1 MLAFDSLFGN
11 GSFIG
16 QLRSLVDMATSQS
29 STFSTSPSR
38 NGNGNGVSLD
48 TTPCTSQ
55 APIVAPR
62 KRRPQRIYRPAKN
75 SLYDIFQQHAG
86 TSLFVRP
93 ICWTDLHAQLLGA
106 RWEELPPCDTPQP
119 SAAPGTPPSRG
130 HLSPSNTIIS
140 LSNALTQILLP
151 DPLHP
156 ILSSNA
162 VKSVLN
168 TLWPTPFNKPQ
179 YLPELHLYFGG
190 RVYRDA
196 VRAQLMWNYPSED
209 AKSSYSSFKSVS
221 TRPAESFNI
230 STQSSPNYSPANLP
244 MICYIGKTQLAS
256 VRNNLFRVASGP
268 GRTWNEPVFRL
279 QQLRARILV
288 PSNSDHDAHFVGVFL
303 GMAQKHFYPTPPIS
317 GRRDSRIS
325 PGQGIPPSPNF
336 HDIKLKILTHDIDT
350 SEFIVY
356 TGHITKEFLEKFHD
370 PFKAPADDDDAIV
383 SGLRIEY
390 TRVPIWPILGL
401 RERLGKAL
409 GQEIVGTFNPDEIET
424 WEKDPEKPTGEKR
437 KRDVL
442 TEVVSSSYEEETEEE
457 PAIVSKKRCLNEGTP
472 VGVVM

>member
-1 MLAFDSLFGN
+1 MPA
-11 GSFIG
+11 
-16 QLRSLVDMATSQS
+16 SQS
-29 STFSTSPSR
+29 STSSTSPSR
-38 NGNGNGVSLD
+38 NGNGASLD

-55 APIVAPR
+55 APVVTQR
-62 KRRPQRIYRPAKN
+62 KRRPQRIYQPAKN
-75 SLYDIFQQHAG
+75 SLYDIFQQNAS
-86 TSLFVRP
+86 TPLFVPP

-106 RWEELPPCDTPQP
+106 KWEELPSCDTPQP
-119 SAAPGTPPSRG
+119 SAAPGTPPTRG
-130 HLSPSNTIIS
+130 HLSPSNTIIN

-151 DPLHP
+151 DPLSP
-156 ILSSNA
+156 ILSSDA

-179 YLPELHLYFGG
+179 HLPELHLYFGG

-196 VRAQLMWNYPSED
+196 VRVQLMWNYPSEE
-209 AKSSYSSFKSVS
+209 AKSSSSSFKSVS

-230 STQSSPNYSPANLP
+230 SSQSSPNYSPANLP

-279 QQLRARILV
+279 QQLRARILA

-303 GMAQKHFYPTPPIS
+303 GMAQKHFYPAPPVS

-336 HDIKLKILTHDIDT
+336 HDIKLKIITHDIDT

-383 SGLRIEY
+383 SGLKIEY

-409 GQEIVGTFNPDEIET
+409 GQEIVGSFDPDEIET
-424 WEKDPEKPTGEKR
+424 WEKDPEKPGCKKR
-437 KRDVL
+437 KLNTLSEGVNSDVGGD
-442 TEVVSSSYEEETEEE
+442 TEEDTEEE
-457 PAIVSKKRCLNEGTP
+457 SEIGTKKRFLHQDAP
-472 VGVVM
+472 VGVTT

>member
-1 MLAFDSLFGN
+1 MESFQVTANTVLLLDTETVWRCDKLLETVESVDRYDITLAFLGPPARVCQASTIMGPPIPVQVGDFSKGVHQQSGLTVSSLEYRSGLQTFGPIPHNYENLERIASRSLELFGPLPTALHPPPELA
-11 GSFIG
+11 SSSLQQLFIPLL
-16 QLRSLVDMATSQS
+16 QY
-29 STFSTSPSR
+29 
-38 NGNGNGVSLD
+38 NGVQRLL
-48 TTPCTSQ
+48 Q
-55 APIVAPR
+55 ANITVFL
-62 KRRPQRIYRPAKN
+62 KR
-75 SLYDIFQQHAG
+75 
-86 TSLFVRP
+86 
-93 ICWTDLHAQLLGA
+93 
-106 RWEELPPCDTPQP
+106 
-119 SAAPGTPPSRG
+119 
-130 HLSPSNTIIS
+130 SPKYKAS
-140 LSNALTQILLP
+140 
-151 DPLHP
+151 
-156 ILSSNA
+156 
-162 VKSVLN
+162 

-196 VRAQLMWNYPSED
+196 VRAQLMWNYPSEE

-230 STQSSPNYSPANLP
+230 STQSSPNYSPSNLP
-244 MICYIGKTQLAS
+244 MICYIGKTQLTS

-303 GMAQKHFYPTPPIS
+303 GMAQKHFYTTPPVS
-317 GRRDSRIS
+317 SRRDSPIS
-325 PGQGIPPSPNF
+325 PGQSIPPSPHF

-356 TGHITKEFLEKFHD
+356 TGNITKAVLEKFHD
-370 PFKAPADDDDAIV
+370 PFKAPADDDDTIV
-383 SGLRIEY
+383 SGLKIEY

-409 GQEIVGTFNPDEIET
+409 GQEIVGTFNPDEIEA
-424 WEKDPEKPTGEKR
+424 WEKDPEKRPSGEKR

-442 TEVVSSSYEEETEEE
+442 TEVVNSSYEEETEEE
-457 PAIVSKKRCLNEGTP
+457 PAIVSKKGCLNQDTP
-472 VGVVM
+472 VGVTI

>member
-1 MLAFDSLFGN
+1 
-11 GSFIG
+11 
-16 QLRSLVDMATSQS
+16 MATSQS
-29 STFSTSPSR
+29 STSSTSPSR

-168 TLWPTPFNKPQ
+168 TLWPTPFNKP
-179 YLPELHLYFGG
+179 H
-190 RVYRDA
+190 
-196 VRAQLMWNYPSED
+196 
-209 AKSSYSSFKSVS
+209 
-221 TRPAESFNI
+221 
-230 STQSSPNYSPANLP
+230 PANLP

>member
-1 MLAFDSLFGN
+1 
-11 GSFIG
+11 
-16 QLRSLVDMATSQS
+16 
-29 STFSTSPSR
+29 
-38 NGNGNGVSLD
+38 
-48 TTPCTSQ
+48 
-55 APIVAPR
+55 
-62 KRRPQRIYRPAKN
+62 
-75 SLYDIFQQHAG
+75 
-86 TSLFVRP
+86 
-93 ICWTDLHAQLLGA
+93 
-106 RWEELPPCDTPQP
+106 
-119 SAAPGTPPSRG
+119 
-130 HLSPSNTIIS
+130 
-140 LSNALTQILLP
+140 
-151 DPLHP
+151 
-156 ILSSNA
+156 
-162 VKSVLN
+162 
-168 TLWPTPFNKPQ
+168 
-179 YLPELHLYFGG
+179 
-190 RVYRDA
+190 
-196 VRAQLMWNYPSED
+196 
-209 AKSSYSSFKSVS
+209 
-221 TRPAESFNI
+221 
-230 STQSSPNYSPANLP
+230 

-383 SGLRIEY
+383 PGLKIEY

>member
-1 MLAFDSLFGN
+1 MPSSHSVTSL
-11 GSFIG
+11 
-16 QLRSLVDMATSQS
+16 TS
-29 STFSTSPSR
+29 TWW
-38 NGNGNGVSLD
+38 NGNGASLD
-48 TTPCTSQ
+48 ITPCTPQ
-55 APIVAPR
+55 APIVAQQ

-93 ICWTDLHAQLLGA
+93 ICWTDLHALLLGA
-106 RWEELPPCDTPQP
+106 KWEELPPCDTPQP
-119 SAAPGTPPSRG
+119 LAAQGTPPSQG

-168 TLWPTPFNKPQ
+168 TLWPTPFNKP
-179 YLPELHLYFGG
+179 H
-190 RVYRDA
+190 
-196 VRAQLMWNYPSED
+196 
-209 AKSSYSSFKSVS
+209 
-221 TRPAESFNI
+221 
-230 STQSSPNYSPANLP
+230 PANLP
-244 MICYIGKTQLAS
+244 MICYVSKIQLAS

-279 QQLRARILV
+279 QQLRARMLV

-303 GMAQKHFYPTPPIS
+303 GMAQKHFYPIPPIS

-370 PFKAPADDDDAIV
+370 PFRAPAGDDDAIV
-383 SGLRIEY
+383 SGLKIEY

-409 GQEIVGTFNPDEIET
+409 GQEIVGTFDPDKMET
-424 WEKDPEKPTGEKR
+424 WEKDPEKPRGEKR
-437 KRDVL
+437 ER
-442 TEVVSSSYEEETEEE
+442 TSSPRSPEHTEEE
-457 PAIVSKKRCLNEGTP
+457 PEIISKKRCLSEGTP
-472 VGVVM
+472 VGVVV

>member
-1 MLAFDSLFGN
+1 
-11 GSFIG
+11 
-16 QLRSLVDMATSQS
+16 MATSQP
-29 STFSTSPSR
+29 STSTTPSR
-38 NGNGNGVSLD
+38 KGNNGFTSPD

-55 APIVAPR
+55 APVVTPR

-86 TSLFVRP
+86 KILFLRP
-93 ICWTDLHAQLLGA
+93 ICWTDQHAQLLGA
-106 RWEELPPCDTPQP
+106 RWEEQPPCDTPQP
-119 SAAPGTPPSRG
+119 AAAPGTPPSRG
-130 HLSPSNTIIS
+130 HLSPSNTIMT

-151 DPLHP
+151 DSMHP
-156 ILSSNA
+156 ILASNA
-162 VKSVLN
+162 VKTVL
-168 TLWPTPFNKPQ
+168 TTMWPNAFSKTHF
-179 YLPELHLYFGG
+179 LPELHLYFGG

-196 VRAQLMWNYPSED
+196 VRAQILWNFPADET
-209 AKSSYSSFKSVS
+209 KSSYSSFKSVS

-230 STQSSPNYSPANLP
+230 STQSSPNQSPANMP

-268 GRTWNEPVFRL
+268 GRSWNEPVFRL
-279 QQLRARILV
+279 QQLRARTLV

-303 GMAQKHFYPTPPIS
+303 GMAQKYFYPSPPLS

-325 PGQGIPPSPNF
+325 PGQGIPPCPNF
-336 HDIKLKILTHDIDT
+336 HDLKLKILTHDT
-350 SEFIVY
+350 ETAEFIVH

-370 PFKAPADDDDAIV
+370 PFKAPLNDDDAAV
-383 SGLRIEY
+383 SGIKIEY

-424 WEKDPEKPTGEKR
+424 WEKDPERHSGEKR
-437 KRDVL
+437 KRGVY
-442 TEVVSSSYEEETEEE
+442 VNSSFEEDTEE
-457 PAIVSKKRCLNEGTP
+457 VSPKKQCLKEGTP